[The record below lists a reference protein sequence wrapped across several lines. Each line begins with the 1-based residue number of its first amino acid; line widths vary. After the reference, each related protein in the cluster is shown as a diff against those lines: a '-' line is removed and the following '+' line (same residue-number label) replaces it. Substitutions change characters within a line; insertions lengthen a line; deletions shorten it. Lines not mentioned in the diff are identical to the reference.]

1 MVELTQSVSITL
13 SSFYTFIK
21 AVKLLISLSLSLS
34 LQVHSLRTGF
44 SPRRSGAHSHTNS
57 ESSMDSDLLTPPAT
71 AGGPAGRQQLLLHPL
86 HFRGESVPSHL
97 PGPAAAG
104 KSGSLGRVN
113 PSNSHLLDP
122 LVDFTDEELSTES
135 HPARLVGPLD
145 NYRVSMQ
152 W

>member
-1 MVELTQSVSITL
+1 
-13 SSFYTFIK
+13 
-21 AVKLLISLSLSLS
+21 
-34 LQVHSLRTGF
+34 
-44 SPRRSGAHSHTNS
+44 
-57 ESSMDSDLLTPPAT
+57 MDSDLLTPPAT
-71 AGGPAGRQQLLLHPL
+71 ASGPASRQQQLLHPL

-97 PGPAAAG
+97 PAAAYSLHGAAAG

-122 LVDFTDEELSTES
+122 LVDFTDEELATES
-135 HPARLVGPLD
+135 HPARMVGSLD

>member
-1 MVELTQSVSITL
+1 
-13 SSFYTFIK
+13 
-21 AVKLLISLSLSLS
+21 
-34 LQVHSLRTGF
+34 
-44 SPRRSGAHSHTNS
+44 
-57 ESSMDSDLLTPPAT
+57 MDSDLLTPPAA
-71 AGGPAGRQQLLLHPL
+71 AGGPAGHQQQLLHPL

-97 PGPAAAG
+97 PAAAYSLHGAAAG

-145 NYRVSMQ
+145 NHRVSMQ

>member
-1 MVELTQSVSITL
+1 MHTL
-13 SSFYTFIK
+13 R
-21 AVKLLISLSLSLS
+21 
-34 LQVHSLRTGF
+34 RTGI
-44 SPRRSGAHSHTNS
+44 PHLRPGAHSHTNS
-57 ESSMDSDLLTPPAT
+57 ESSVDSDLLTPPAT
-71 AGGPAGRQQLLLHPL
+71 VGCPAAGQQLLHPV

-97 PGPAAAG
+97 PAAYSLREAAA

-122 LVDFTDEELSTES
+122 LVDFTDEELATES

-145 NYRVSMQ
+145 NYRLSMQ

>member
-1 MVELTQSVSITL
+1 
-13 SSFYTFIK
+13 
-21 AVKLLISLSLSLS
+21 
-34 LQVHSLRTGF
+34 
-44 SPRRSGAHSHTNS
+44 
-57 ESSMDSDLLTPPAT
+57 MDSDLLTPPAG
-71 AGGPAGRQQLLLHPL
+71 AGGPAVGQQLLLHPV

-97 PGPAAAG
+97 PTAAAYSLHEAAAA

-122 LVDFTDEELSTES
+122 LVDFTDEELATES

>member
-1 MVELTQSVSITL
+1 
-13 SSFYTFIK
+13 
-21 AVKLLISLSLSLS
+21 
-34 LQVHSLRTGF
+34 
-44 SPRRSGAHSHTNS
+44 
-57 ESSMDSDLLTPPAT
+57 MDSDPLTPPA
-71 AGGPAGRQQLLLHPL
+71 AGGPAGQQQLLHPV

-97 PGPAAAG
+97 PAAYSLHTAAA

-122 LVDFTDEELSTES
+122 LVDFTDEELAES
-135 HPARLVGPLD
+135 HPARLVGPVD

>member
-1 MVELTQSVSITL
+1 
-13 SSFYTFIK
+13 
-21 AVKLLISLSLSLS
+21 
-34 LQVHSLRTGF
+34 
-44 SPRRSGAHSHTNS
+44 
-57 ESSMDSDLLTPPAT
+57 MDSDLLTPPAT
-71 AGGPAGRQQLLLHPL
+71 AGGLVGRQQQLLHPL

-97 PGPAAAG
+97 PGPTATYSLHGAAAG